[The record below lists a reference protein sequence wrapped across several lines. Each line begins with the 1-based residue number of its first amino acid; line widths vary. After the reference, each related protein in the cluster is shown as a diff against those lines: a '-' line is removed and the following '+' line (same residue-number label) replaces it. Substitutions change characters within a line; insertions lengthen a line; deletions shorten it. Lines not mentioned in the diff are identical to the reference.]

1 MRNEPVDQV
10 KGCTI
15 MKDITI
21 RPEITVKEAM
31 ESLDK
36 TAEKILLVVDDDKKL
51 LGALTDGDIRR
62 HILKAQDLSCTIEE
76 AYNKDPFFVYK
87 EDFDI
92 ERVKNIFTKYKL
104 NLIPVLD
111 NKKAVVDYI
120 TLESAF
126 GKEKRIGKK
135 KISAPVVIMAGGK
148 GTRLKPFTTV
158 LPKPLIPVGE
168 KTVVDHIIDRFKD
181 YGINEY
187 YLTVNYMSKI
197 IKAYF
202 EEKNPDYKIGFADE
216 VEPQGTAGSL
226 RLIKDN
232 LTAPFFVSNC
242 DIIVEADYTDI
253 YEFHTKGHYDITMVA
268 AAKQFNIPYGVCEL
282 DENGGLGEIKEK
294 PEYNFLV
301 NTGLYVLNPN
311 TLNMIPDKGMFHMTH
326 LMEKMKGNNGIVGV
340 YPISESSWIDVGQW
354 EEYRNALKIMGGV

>member
-1 MRNEPVDQV
+1 
-10 KGCTI
+10 

-21 RPEITVKEAM
+21 RPEMTVKEAM
-31 ESLDK
+31 ELLDK
-36 TAEKILLVVDDDKKL
+36 TAEKILLVVDGEKKL
-51 LGALTDGDIRR
+51 MGALTDGDIRR
-62 HILKAQDLSCTIEE
+62 HILNAQDLSSTIEK
-76 AYNKDPFFVYK
+76 AYNKDPFFVYQ
-87 EDFDI
+87 EDFDL

-111 NKKAVVDYI
+111 SKKTVVDYI

-126 GKEKRIGKK
+126 GKEKKSVKK
-135 KISAPVVIMAGGK
+135 TISVPVVIMAGGK

-168 KTVVDHIIDRFKD
+168 KTIIDHIIDRFKD

-216 VEPQGTAGSL
+216 IEPQGTAGSL
-226 RLIKDN
+226 RLVADK
-232 LTAPFFVSNC
+232 LTTPFFVSNC
-242 DIIVEADYTDI
+242 DIIIEADYADV
-253 YEFHTKGHYDITMVA
+253 YDFHTKGHYDITMVA

-282 DENGGLGEIKEK
+282 DTNGGLGEIKEK

-301 NTGLYVLNPN
+301 NTGLYVLNPK
-311 TLNMIPDKGMFHMTH
+311 TLNMIPEKGVFHMTH
-326 LMEKMKGNNGIVGV
+326 LMEKVKEKKGTVGV
-340 YPISESSWIDVGQW
+340 YPISEKSWIDVGQW
-354 EEYRNALKIMGGV
+354 EEYRKALKSMGSI